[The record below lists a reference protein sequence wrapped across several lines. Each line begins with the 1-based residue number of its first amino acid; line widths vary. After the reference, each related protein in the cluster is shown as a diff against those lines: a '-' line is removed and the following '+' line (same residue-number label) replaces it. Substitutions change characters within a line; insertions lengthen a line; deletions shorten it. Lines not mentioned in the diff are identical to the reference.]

1 MEDWTDEELFR
12 LYKESIEPQTS
23 SDALFDYQ
31 MALTDQMEEEARMEQ
46 DAVTSGH
53 QGTSNVSEEDKQVR
67 KLKLILL
74 S

>member
-46 DAVTSGH
+46 DAVTSG
-53 QGTSNVSEEDKQVR
+53 
-67 KLKLILL
+67 
-74 S
+74 